1 MEAILVGLVFA
12 VALGLNVWAAKSYAT
27 FYDGLTEEKQR
38 AIIRRAMQRRF

>member
-1 MEAILVGLVFA
+1 MEAILVGLFYMI
-12 VALGLNVWAAKSYAT
+12 ALRLNERTAKSYAT

>member
-1 MEAILVGLVFA
+1 MEAILVGLFFV

-27 FYDGLTEEKQR
+27 FYDGLTDEQQR